1 MNALAFVSR
10 SFYRQY
16 VDNQTSATID
26 YIHFFRYL
34 IGYLYFDFYF
44 LSIVAKASK
53 GVEV

>member
-1 MNALAFVSR
+1 MNALAIVSR

-26 YIHFFRYL
+26 SIHFFRYL
-34 IGYLYFDFYF
+34 IWYLYFDFYF
-44 LSIVAKASK
+44 LFIVAKASK